1 MLLIRLSLIIFDI
14 FDIFYLFLN
23 IFANIDAKK
32 IFIDEI
38 LKTLT
43 KIATTYIF
51 TNFLIVLTRIEIQ
64 FWEKISIL
72 TLRFRATYFAFSF
85 ITILSIL
92 SNTFFFATFAK
103 LLRRQENFKYQKYL
117 ELRYISKTKK
127 LAIFKLVYYCD
138 IILLY

>member
-64 FWEKISIL
+64 F
-72 TLRFRATYFAFSF
+72 
-85 ITILSIL
+85 
-92 SNTFFFATFAK
+92 
-103 LLRRQENFKYQKYL
+103 
-117 ELRYISKTKK
+117 
-127 LAIFKLVYYCD
+127 
-138 IILLY
+138 